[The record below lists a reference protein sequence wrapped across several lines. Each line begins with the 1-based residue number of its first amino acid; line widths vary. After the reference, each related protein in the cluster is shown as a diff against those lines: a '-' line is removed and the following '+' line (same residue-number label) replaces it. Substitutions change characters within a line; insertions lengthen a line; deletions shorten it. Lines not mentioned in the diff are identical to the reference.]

1 MGDCLSEKSESERRK
16 ADPTGVGHRCW
27 TEVSLSDRVSAR
39 VRISM
44 KSSGVLGDRWIAA
57 IWEVFGGKRGWA
69 VIRTGFKVTKEGRRT
84 RQGGESEYKMT
95 SSRTMGEHDSK

>member
-1 MGDCLSEKSESERRK
+1 
-16 ADPTGVGHRCW
+16 
-27 TEVSLSDRVSAR
+27 
-39 VRISM
+39 M

-69 VIRTGFKVTKEGRRT
+69 VIRTRFKVTKTKEGRRT
-84 RQGGESEYKMT
+84 RQGGESGYKMT

>member
-1 MGDCLSEKSESERRK
+1 MGDCLSEKSEWERRK

-44 KSSGVLGDRWIAA
+44 ISSGVLGDMWIAA
-57 IWEVFGGKRGWA
+57 IWGCLVA
-69 VIRTGFKVTKEGRRT
+69 KEGG
-84 RQGGESEYKMT
+84 Q
-95 SSRTMGEHDSK
+95 